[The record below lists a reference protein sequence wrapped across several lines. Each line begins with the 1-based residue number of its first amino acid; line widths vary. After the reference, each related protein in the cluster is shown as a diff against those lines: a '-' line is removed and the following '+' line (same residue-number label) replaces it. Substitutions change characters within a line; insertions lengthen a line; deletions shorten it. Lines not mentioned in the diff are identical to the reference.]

1 MEHQEMPGLGDFI
14 AVASHGGL
22 NAASRATQVPKAT
35 LSRRVRELEAALGT
49 RLLERGGRQ
58 LRLTE
63 EGGFL
68 LERAAPLLSE
78 LHSIGEEVS
87 GRGGRLRG
95 PLRISAPSLFA
106 RTRLGEIAARFVAR
120 YPEVTMD
127 IDIADSFVDLVR
139 QGYDLVIRVNPAPDS
154 ALVGTCFLRTETVLA
169 APPQFPLPG
178 PGGREV
184 DAVILA
190 AQAGLSEWKA
200 IGAAGEI
207 RVVPKP
213 ILRCSSMMVVHEAA
227 RSGAGAA
234 LLPRWLIEED
244 LAQGRLRAWGVM
256 PNRQIEAWALHTSSR
271 LASPKVRAFIETLS
285 EAYRIS

>member
-22 NAASRATQVPKAT
+22 NAASRATKVPKAT
-35 LSRRVRELEAALGT
+35 LSRRIRELEAALGT
-49 RLLERGGRQ
+49 RLLERGARQ

-106 RTRLGEIAARFVAR
+106 RTRLGEIAASFVAR

-139 QGYDLVIRVNPAPDS
+139 QGYDVVIRVNPAPDS
-154 ALVGTCFLRTETVLA
+154 ELVGTCFLRTETVLA
-169 APPQFPLPG
+169 APPQFSLPG
-178 PGGREV
+178 PAGREV

-190 AQAGLSEWKA
+190 AQAGLSEWTA
-200 IGAAGEI
+200 VGANGEI
-207 RVVPKP
+207 RVVPRA

-244 LAQGRLRAWGVM
+244 LAQGRLREWGVM
-256 PNRQIEAWALHTSSR
+256 PDRQIEAWALHTSTR
-271 LASPKVRAFIETLS
+271 LASPKVRAFIDTLS
-285 EAYRIS
+285 EAYRTG

>member
-14 AVASHGGL
+14 AVATHGGL

-35 LSRRVRELEAALGT
+35 LSRRVRALEAALGA

-68 LERAAPLLSE
+68 LERAVPLLSK
-78 LHSIGEEVS
+78 LHSLGEEVS
-87 GRGGRLRG
+87 GRSGRLRG

-106 RTRLGEIAARFVAR
+106 RTRLGEIAARFVTR
-120 YPEVTMD
+120 YPEVTLE

-139 QGYDLVIRVNPAPDS
+139 QGYDVVIRVNPAPDS
-154 ALVGTCFLRTETVLA
+154 GLVGKCFLRTETVLA
-169 APPQFPLPG
+169 APPQFSLPG
-178 PGGREV
+178 PAGREV
-184 DAVILA
+184 DAVVLA
-190 AQAGLSEWKA
+190 AQAGLTEWTA
-200 IGAAGEI
+200 IGKSGEI
-207 RVVPKP
+207 RVVPRA
-213 ILRCSSMMVVHEAA
+213 ILRCTSMMVVHEAA

-244 LAQGRLRAWGVM
+244 LAQGRLREWGVL
-256 PNRQIEAWALHTSSR
+256 PDRQIEAWALHTSTR
-271 LASPKVRAFIETLS
+271 LASPKVRAFIDTLT
-285 EAYRIS
+285 EAYHAG